1 MHVHRHW
8 GLARLSCVSNVNHRA
23 PRPPPLLAPRVTDCP
38 WLNATYAESTAACR
52 TNDALSSSHLVV
64 HCLSSVVA
72 VVVVRAFWTSSVL
85 PPLRSMDPPRGP
97 ARGSTAGLLR
107 RRRPGSR
114 ILCCGRRDDGSYPE
128 ERPSEPPSH
137 DIFLVAAC
145 PSPLARESFG
155 IAVQGRRLEA
165 RRARGRLSDR
175 SFGSKAR
182 GIGPLLAADAGAPC
196 APSLRGAAQSSRA
209 QDARARPSVR
219 RGQTIACIRATKCVV
234 YVSLPLRRG
243 PWPPSLCNLY
253 NTGRVRAVRQ
263 G

>member
-1 MHVHRHW
+1 MPDKRCPLVVAFGCPLPVVRRRSR
-8 GLARLSCVSNVNHRA
+8 GRARVLDQLRA
-23 PRPPPLLAPRVTDCP
+23 PPSPEHGPPSGPSTGIHGGTSAAAAPRQP
-38 WLNATYAESTAACR
+38 YS
-52 TNDALSSSHLVV
+52 
-64 HCLSSVVA
+64 
-72 VVVVRAFWTSSVL
+72 
-85 PPLRSMDPPRGP
+85 
-97 ARGSTAGLLR
+97 LLR
-107 RRRPGSR
+107 PT
-114 ILCCGRRDDGSYPE
+114 GRRQLSGGAAVGAPLSRY
-128 ERPSEPPSH
+128 
-137 DIFLVAAC
+137 FLVAAC